1 MSAVS
6 DIEQQ
11 ICYLR
16 AAELQFRLS
25 SAVRLA
31 TTFKVQPRD
40 LPMQWSHG
48 KHVVADAE
56 VAISEEDADCAA
68 CFLHRSAT
76 FLMAVAIK
84 DAIRAAVP
92 DPKNHFDSEIR
103 SAYQISR
110 LIRNAFAHAPF
121 APVWSIDSDCRN
133 QVYAVRA
140 LIRLDTTGLQNQ
152 RFDWRHYGGPLA
164 VLRLSEFVRTEIL
177 TDQQPPSPIV
187 PIPQTVYI
195 QQGDLI
201 LKKVNEIPPGAVK
214 VEVDRLPDGG
224 LPLGGGHVLY
234 PAGSSREI

>member
-1 MSAVS
+1 MS

-31 TTFKVQPRD
+31 TTFKTQPRD
-40 LPMQWSHG
+40 LPVTWSHG
-48 KHVVADAE
+48 NHVVRYAE
-56 VAISEEDADCAA
+56 LAISEDEADCAA
-68 CFLHRSAT
+68 CYLHRSAT
-76 FLMAVAIK
+76 FLMAVAMK
-84 DAIRAAVP
+84 DAIRTAVAN
-92 DPKNHFDSEIR
+92 PKNHSDDAVR

-121 APVWSIDSDCRN
+121 NPVWSIDPDCRD
-133 QVYAVRA
+133 QVFVVRD
-140 LIRLDTTGLQNQ
+140 LLSLDTTGLDGQ

-177 TDQQPPSPIV
+177 KDQETSSPVV
-187 PIPQTVYI
+187 PMPQKVYV

-214 VEVDRLPDGG
+214 VEVERLPNGG

-234 PAGSSREI
+234 PARGVQEI

>member
-140 LIRLDTTGLQNQ
+140 LIRLDTTGLQN
-152 RFDWRHYGGPLA
+152 H
-164 VLRLSEFVRTEIL
+164 
-177 TDQQPPSPIV
+177 
-187 PIPQTVYI
+187 
-195 QQGDLI
+195 DLI
-201 LKKVNEIPPGAVK
+201 GDIMAG
-214 VEVDRLPDGG
+214 RLPYCDCRS
-224 LPLGGGHVLY
+224 LCEQKFLRINSPHRQLCRSRKLCT
-234 PAGSSREI
+234 SSRAT